1 MRVILGGN
9 FPGGG
14 YPGWEFSVWELSRWE
29 LSWVGIFFDG
39 GFPGGNCPGGI
50 IRVGI
55 LLVGVFLVPQNSS
68 FSSIRLFLVAFLKII
83 SDFELFVLVFVYSRE
98 KVLAMKKHFY

>member
-1 MRVILGGN
+1 MRIFQVRVILGGN
-9 FPGGG
+9 FPCGNCPGGS
-14 YPGWEFSVWELSRWE
+14 YPGWEFSLMGVFR
-29 LSWVGIFFDG
+29 VGIVR
-39 GFPGGNCPGGI
+39 GGI